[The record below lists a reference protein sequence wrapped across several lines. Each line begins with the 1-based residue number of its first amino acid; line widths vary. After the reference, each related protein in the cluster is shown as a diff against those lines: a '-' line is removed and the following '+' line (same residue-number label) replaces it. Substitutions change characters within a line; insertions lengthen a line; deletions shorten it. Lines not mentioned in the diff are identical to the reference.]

1 MACTGSQLSFQ
12 KEQLCF
18 RTSGGGGEE
27 RRAGSASA
35 QGKTR
40 GSLSS
45 QQAADQVSF
54 GKRRWAEE
62 SDLHSKGNGHS
73 AW

>member
-1 MACTGSQLSFQ
+1 MVCTGSQLSVQ

-18 RTSGGGGEE
+18 RTPMGGGGT
-27 RRAGSASA
+27 GSA
-35 QGKTR
+35 QGKTS
-40 GSLSS
+40 GSLSR
-45 QQAADQVSF
+45 QQDTDQVSF